1 MGPVARVRLDR
12 AEAIIR
18 RVEVLIRVVDANAV
32 MHIGVFVERL
42 AYVRSLMVV
51 MMMMMMMVRA
61 GHSGGRMLE
70 CNVLARNGFSRT
82 RCA

>member
-51 MMMMMMMVRA
+51 MMMTMVRA

-70 CNVLARNGFSRT
+70 CNVLARNGFSGT
-82 RCA
+82 RSA

>member
-18 RVEVLIRVVDANAV
+18 RVEVLIRVADANTV

-51 MMMMMMMVRA
+51 MMMMMMVRA

-70 CNVLARNGFSRT
+70 CNVLARNGFSGT
-82 RCA
+82 RSA

>member
-18 RVEVLIRVVDANAV
+18 RVEVLIRVADANTV

-51 MMMMMMMVRA
+51 MMMTMVRA

-70 CNVLARNGFSRT
+70 RNVLAGNGFFGT
-82 RCA
+82 RSA

>member
-51 MMMMMMMVRA
+51 MMMMMMVRA

-70 CNVLARNGFSRT
+70 RNVLAGNGFFGT
-82 RCA
+82 RSA

>member
-51 MMMMMMMVRA
+51 MMMMMMVRA

-70 CNVLARNGFSRT
+70 CNVLARNGFSGT
-82 RCA
+82 RSA